1 MIYEFF
7 SFYNEH
13 DMLELKLQEHA
24 QHVDRFVITE
34 SNRTYNQIDKPY
46 RLEQQWDRYQ
56 QWHDK
61 IHYLKFNADGLE
73 TGWPTEQAQRE
84 HGPCSVALEPQD
96 IMVISDLDEFLR
108 DEDWLWLEQNISNYK
123 REILFEMECYW
134 CFADVQHA
142 RRQQALAVTQ
152 RHKYINSTLHRR
164 PMKTFADQPNPLS
177 DTTVQLGGV
186 HLTWMGDEQ
195 RFREKLL
202 GSIEGHSWTRGKDAN
217 EMWRQ
222 KQRNQLFNWKPKFKT
237 KNTKIV
243 DIQKN
248 NSFSASMREYMLKHP
263 EWLFN
268 K

>member
-34 SNRTYNQIDKPY
+34 SNRTYNQIEKPY

-56 QWHDK
+56 HWHDK
-61 IHYLKFNADGLE
+61 IIYLKFNAKGLE
-73 TGWPTEQAQRE
+73 TGWPTEHEQRE
-84 HGPCSVALEPQD
+84 HGPNSIPLKPHD

-108 DEDWLWLEQNISNYK
+108 DEDWQWLCKNIGNYK
-123 REILFEMECYW
+123 REILFHMECYW
-134 CFADVQHA
+134 CFADVQHV
-142 RRQQALAVTQ
+142 RKQHALAVTQ
-152 RHKYINSTLHRR
+152 RCKYINSTTHRR
-164 PMKTFADQPNPLS
+164 PMKTFADQPDPMS
-177 DTTVQLGGV
+177 DTTVQPGGI
-186 HLTWMGDEQ
+186 HLTWIGDEQ

-202 GSIEGHSWTRGKDAN
+202 GSIEGYNFTKGKDAD

-222 KQRNQLFNWKPKFKT
+222 KQRNQLFNWKPKFRT
-237 KNTKIV
+237 TNNKIV
-243 DIQKN
+243 DVSTN
-248 NSFSASMREYMLKHP
+248 NSFSVSMREYMLKHP